1 MSGDRAKIKSKS
13 CERSAIHSP
22 RGREADPLDERRRI
36 HFDAA
41 EDASGGSGGR
51 AASAP
56 QLNDAE
62 LR

>member
-1 MSGDRAKIKSKS
+1 MSKS

-56 QLNDAE
+56 QHD
-62 LR
+62 